1 VLFDLFLFK
10 SSSYI
15 MRHEVN
21 RKNFK
26 LNRFAELLSQEINA
40 EIARLKRFLE
50 IILNRGFKRI
60 LVIGL
65 RLVYL
70 IAEIMLFYGF
80 LFQM

>member
-1 VLFDLFLFK
+1 MLFDLFLFK

-26 LNRFAELLSQEINA
+26 LNRFAELLSQEISA

-50 IILNRGFKRI
+50 ILLNRGFKRI

-65 RLVYL
+65 RLVY
-70 IAEIMLFYGF
+70 
-80 LFQM
+80 

>member
-26 LNRFAELLSQEINA
+26 LNRFAELLSQEISA

-50 IILNRGFKRI
+50 ILLNRGFKRI

-65 RLVYL
+65 RLVY
-70 IAEIMLFYGF
+70 
-80 LFQM
+80 

>member
-15 MRHEVN
+15 MRHQVN

-65 RLVYL
+65 RLVY
-70 IAEIMLFYGF
+70 
-80 LFQM
+80 

>member
-1 VLFDLFLFK
+1 MLIDLFLFK

-26 LNRFAELLSQEINA
+26 LNRFAELLSQETNA

-50 IILNRGFKRI
+50 II
-60 LVIGL
+60 
-65 RLVYL
+65 
-70 IAEIMLFYGF
+70 
-80 LFQM
+80 

>member
-1 VLFDLFLFK
+1 MLFDLFLFK

>member
-65 RLVYL
+65 RLVY
-70 IAEIMLFYGF
+70 
-80 LFQM
+80 